1 MRNPKKDEIEMTKRR
16 EKMLETGFNVFAGH
30 SIEAV
35 PMQQI
40 AAACGLG
47 YATLYRYYG
56 SKLAFAIAIAAK
68 KWNEFFVEVE
78 EEYARRGG
86 NLMNAAEELDF
97 YLGCY
102 ILLYR
107 EHLDVLRFNQNF
119 NSFVAHEGASPEQMQ
134 VYRASIMPFVRKFH
148 LLYEKGK
155 KDSTIRTD
163 LPEDKMFVSTMHI
176 MLAVAARFAEGVL
189 YRSGGEEDLTEELML
204 LKRSLT
210 AQFTTG
216 RL

>member
-1 MRNPKKDEIEMTKRR
+1 MRNAKKDELLMSERR
-16 EKMLETGFNVFAGH
+16 EKMLETGFRIFSEH

-35 PMQQI
+35 PMQEI
-40 AAACGLG
+40 AKACGLG

-56 SKLAFAIAIAAK
+56 SKLVFAIAIAAK
-68 KWNEFFVEVE
+68 KWDEFFAVVE

-86 NLMNAAEELDF
+86 KLMNALEELDF

-107 EHLDVLRFNQNF
+107 EHRDILRFNQNF
-119 NSFVAHEGASPEQMQ
+119 NSYVAHEGASPEQMQ
-134 VYRASIMPFVRKFH
+134 IYRVSIMQYVKKFQ

-155 KDSTIRTD
+155 KDGTIRTA

-189 YRSGGEEDLTEELML
+189 YRAGSEEDLTEELML
-204 LKRSLT
+204 LKRSLM
-210 AQFTTG
+210 AQFTG
-216 RL
+216 